1 MYPGTYTYNHY
12 DVSVSVFK
20 CYLGSEFSELN
31 RPSLDNES
39 RNLLILT
46 KMTENRDRQRKSTT
60 NVMSTFTANSLKPRD
75 ESAT

>member
-1 MYPGTYTYNHY
+1 MIQDGIIGELSLTKPFIG
-12 DVSVSVFK
+12 

-60 NVMSTFTANSLKPRD
+60 NVMSTLTANSLKPRD

>member
-1 MYPGTYTYNHY
+1 MIQDGIIGELSLTKPFIG
-12 DVSVSVFK
+12 

-46 KMTENRDRQRKSTT
+46 KMTENSQTHIFVHMIPT
-60 NVMSTFTANSLKPRD
+60 ESLFLLMDKND
-75 ESAT
+75 KNDT